1 MKNILYC
8 LILISG
14 IILFSINYAFCQ
26 AVELP
31 SLDVGIDPKELKKY
45 DPDYDKNQ
53 GEPIQESK
61 SEEKNRKDNKNDTSR
76 YRELLNEKDKEI
88 PQRVKASPKYTV
100 PNIDKK
106 GHYGEA
112 K

>member
-1 MKNILYC
+1 MKHFIFS
-8 LILISG
+8 LILIFV
-14 IILFSINYAFCQ
+14 IFIFPVNYTFCQ

-31 SLDVGIDPKELKKY
+31 SLDVGVDPKDLKKY
-45 DPDYDKNQ
+45 DPDYNKKQ

-61 SEEKNRKDNKNDTSR
+61 SEDNKKDTKSDTSR
-76 YRELLNEKDKEI
+76 YRELVNEREREI
-88 PQRVKASPKYTV
+88 PERLKASPKYTV
-100 PNIDKK
+100 PNINKK